1 MFKVEYLMSS
11 ISDLFTVSVAALTA
25 VLLIPRCEQNL
36 LCNIHIKKGDRID
49 KVYNRDQNYK
59 KVRKSATLMTY
70 IIDVNLLHAF
80 LKLEQYDMRDRF
92 SIHGNQ

>member
-1 MFKVEYLMSS
+1 MSS

-36 LCNIHIKKGDRID
+36 LCNIHSKKGDRID
-49 KVYNRDQNYK
+49 KVYNADQNYK

-70 IIDVNLLHAF
+70 IIGVNLLHAF
-80 LKLEQYDMRDRF
+80 KAGT
-92 SIHGNQ
+92 I

>member
-1 MFKVEYLMSS
+1 MSS